1 MRDEIISSESID
13 LRRSL
18 KPTLAVLVFTA
29 LFIVIIC
36 NLNSSFALPYSN
48 YTSDRNQIQFQY
60 PYSWQIIEKN
70 GSLDESPGI
79 EIIDPSSGDSS
90 SGDGYFYIYIRALSD
105 DEANDTAES
114 NIRVITEIGL
124 QSLHNDSSIEYYV
137 LEYPSYLTI
146 DGYDAGTFV
155 YIKNHKLEGLS
166 GLYTV
171 QPWTVLV
178 ADRHYI
184 LSFFSKSDFFNS
196 VYYIEI
202 RDKFINSIKFLAGN
216 VTNTDGPTA

>member
-1 MRDEIISSESID
+1 MREIIASESID
-13 LRRSL
+13 LRRNL
-18 KPTLAVLVFTA
+18 NPTFAVIIVTA

-48 YTSDRNQIQFQY
+48 YTSNKYQIQFQY
-60 PYSWQIIEKN
+60 PYSWEIIEKN
-70 GSLDESPGI
+70 GSLNEIPGI

-105 DEANDTAES
+105 DEAYAAYDS
-114 NIRVITEIGL
+114 NIRVITEIAL

-137 LEYPSYLTI
+137 LKYPSYLTI
-146 DGYDAGTFV
+146 DGHDAGTFV
-155 YIKNHKLEGLS
+155 YIKNYKSEGIS
-166 GLYTV
+166 GLYTA

-178 ADRHYI
+178 GDRHYI

-216 VTNTDGPTA
+216 VTNIDGPTA